1 MNSKV
6 NKVLIIGG
14 SGQIGFYL
22 TKFLIKKNEIYI
34 STRNKNS
41 KKIKKLKNIFIKAKI
56 KSILDDKVSS
66 VEIKF
71 YSLSKKTLHIKKSKW
86 SKFSLDITGI
96 SDDILV
102 RVLTKKIPD
111 PNIINVSDFYKRELR
126 SLKISNL
133 IK

>member
-1 MNSKV
+1 M
-6 NKVLIIGG
+6 
-14 SGQIGFYL
+14 
-22 TKFLIKKNEIYI
+22 
-34 STRNKNS
+34 
-41 KKIKKLKNIFIKAKI
+41 KNIFIKAKI

-66 VEIKF
+66 GEIKF
-71 YSLSKKTLHIKKSKW
+71 YSLSKKTLHIKKSKR